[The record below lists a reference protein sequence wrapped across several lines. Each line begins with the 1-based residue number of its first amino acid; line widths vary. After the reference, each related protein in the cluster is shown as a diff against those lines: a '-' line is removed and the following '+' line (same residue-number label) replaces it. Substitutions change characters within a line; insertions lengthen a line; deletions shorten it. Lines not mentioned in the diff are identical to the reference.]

1 MRLDVHN
8 FGGGEVEFDDR
19 DAGSFQVG
27 EETYFGGLE
36 EHEGTAF
43 AIGTASGT
51 ADAVNIVT
59 GVVGGVELDDPFG
72 MG

>member
-1 MRLDVHN
+1 
-8 FGGGEVEFDDR
+8 
-19 DAGSFQVG
+19 VG